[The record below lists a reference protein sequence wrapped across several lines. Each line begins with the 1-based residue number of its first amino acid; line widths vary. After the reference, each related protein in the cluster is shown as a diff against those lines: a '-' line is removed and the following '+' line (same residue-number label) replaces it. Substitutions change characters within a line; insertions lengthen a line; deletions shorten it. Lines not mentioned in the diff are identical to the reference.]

1 MTEFDQGSGF
11 SPPRDNYVY
20 EHYNDDLNPPSKPLP
35 VPLVANVNDQHPI
48 PVDVFWS
55 MRSPYSYL
63 SLDRL
68 LYLASHYNV
77 DMTIKTVFPVAI
89 RMPSLISGSIWY
101 KWGGMMV
108 DTHMVAKYEGIPYRW
123 PKPDPIVQDLA
134 NFPDCSSAVAPLEE
148 QPHIQKLVR
157 LAAAAQL
164 QGKSLQYQHNVHRL
178 IWDGTTD
185 DWQPHLERAV
195 ELADMDYQAVVKDI
209 DANPE
214 EYDAVADQNAKEH
227 MMTGHG
233 GVPNMSIRGIGEPFF
248 GQDRIL
254 HFFWR
259 LRQNGLT
266 TRKEPVAPFVSR
278 PLHWPDN

>member
-35 VPLVANVNDQHPI
+35 VPLVTNVNDQHPI

-89 RMPSLISGSIWY
+89 RMPSLISGPWY
-101 KWGGMMV
+101 KWGGVMV
-108 DTHMVAKYEGIPYRW
+108 DTHMVAKFEGIPYRW
-123 PKPDPIVQDLA
+123 PLPDPIVQDLA
-134 NFPDCSSAVAPLEE
+134 TFPDCSYAVAPLEK
-148 QPHIQKLVR
+148 QPYIQKLVR
-157 LAAAAQL
+157 LAAASQL
-164 QGKSLQYQHNVHRL
+164 QGKTLKFHHNVHRML
-178 IWDGTTD
+178 WDGTND
-185 DWQPHLERAV
+185 DWQPLLEA
-195 ELADMDYQAVVKDI
+195 ADEAAGMDYKATLKDI
-209 DANPE
+209 EGNTE
-214 EYDAVADQNAKEH
+214 KYDAVAAQNAEEH
-227 MMTGHG
+227 VMTGHG
-233 GVPNMSIRGIGEPFF
+233 GVPNMSIRGVGEPFF

-254 HFFWR
+254 HFFSR
-259 LRQNGLT
+259 LRENGLT
-266 TRKEPVAPFVSR
+266 TRKDPVAPFVSR
-278 PLHWPDN
+278 PLHWPDK